1 MKVRQIITLKGW
13 INGSGWSYEQKYD
26 DQVIEVDENELEVV
40 EWDWY
45 ETGEDNPE
53 DSGCDTEII
62 VKYYAEDADITEDE
76 PLTTHKTWESD
87 LWKERNE

>member
-1 MKVRQIITLKGW
+1 MFKVREVITLKGW
-13 INGSGWSYEQKYD
+13 TDGSGYSFTQTYSD
-26 DQVIEVDENELEVV
+26 SIIDVTDIESID
-40 EWDWY
+40 WDWY